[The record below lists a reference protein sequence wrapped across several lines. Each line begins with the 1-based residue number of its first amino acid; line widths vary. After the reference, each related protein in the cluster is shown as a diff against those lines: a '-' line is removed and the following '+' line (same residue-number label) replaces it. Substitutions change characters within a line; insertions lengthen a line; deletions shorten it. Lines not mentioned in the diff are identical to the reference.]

1 MTNIA
6 TVGWDLEK
14 TVFQVHEADQ
24 EGRPVVRIA
33 G

>member
-6 TVGWDLEK
+6 TVGWDLAK
-14 TVFQVHEADQ
+14 TVFQVYEANQ

-33 G
+33 R